1 METVAAGGVAA
12 TRRPQR
18 FDLSSGQ
25 RIALATGGGIVT
37 IFALY
42 AVIRG
47 LLGVAAP
54 VTAAREIALTIHL
67 ATVIPAMPLGAYVLL
82 QRKGGPHHRLLGRIW
97 LGLMFTTA
105 VSTIFIRHINDG
117 NFSFIHIFTL
127 MTFMAIPRAIITAR
141 QGRIDEHKWQL
152 VGVYIGAL
160 VVAGLLSFMPGRL
173 MWHWA
178 FG

>member
-1 METVAAGGVAA
+1 MTTVAAGGRAA
-12 TRRPQR
+12 TRRSQP
-18 FDLSSGQ
+18 FDLSPRQ
-25 RIALATGGGIVT
+25 RIALAGGGGIVT

-54 VTAAREIALTIHL
+54 VPGAREIALTIHL

-127 MTFMAIPRAIITAR
+127 MTFMAIPRAIMTAR
-141 QGRIDEHKWQL
+141 QGRIDEHRWQL
-152 VGVYIGAL
+152 VGFYVGAL
-160 VVAGLLSFMPGRL
+160 VIAGLLSFMPGRL